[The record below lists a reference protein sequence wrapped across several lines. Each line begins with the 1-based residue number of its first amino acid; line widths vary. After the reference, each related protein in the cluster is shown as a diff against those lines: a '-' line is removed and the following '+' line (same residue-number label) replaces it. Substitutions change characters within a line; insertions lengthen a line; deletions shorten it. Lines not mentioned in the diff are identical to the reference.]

1 MASDALKQ
9 EFKTTFAENFEK
21 AFANDSIDQY
31 FLMFG
36 KVDGWGITQ
45 PASAG
50 PYGTDG
56 ENYPAS
62 NTDSIE
68 RGFQA
73 FRDGVGAKRISSRN
87 IYRMIPRN
95 DWTYGITYDQYSSSE
110 DMFGTASGTQKRFY
124 VYTSTGNVYKCI
136 GNTGA
141 GAEGPVSQFEPSH
154 TISDVVTLEDG
165 YRWKFIYKVTDDSKD
180 FLTNEYIPVQYTNTD
195 SSTLLN
201 QWNAQQSS
209 VKGTIDHINITA
221 PSSGWT
227 AAQWIKSTPPN
238 TVKNIQGDSEAGVTY
253 AYLDEL
259 PQDNEYYV
267 GYSLYISAGPGTGQK
282 RKIVK
287 YTNADSKAEF
297 NIPLTEAIRAG
308 DGGFAT
314 SSYQIMPNII
324 FDGDGN
330 SAEALAIT
338 DSDGYLTGVSV
349 LNSGENY
356 TAIVP
361 KIEPLEVSGGT
372 HGGGLNVAHNIQ
384 GPTLSPV
391 ISPGGGHAFNAIQD
405 FQSDKVMIRTV
416 VKGTDSNFVAGS
428 QDIRQV
434 SLIKNPKINGGTYDG
449 WTAGSEISR
458 RKQLTVAKPYF
469 STVGFSDGSFLSP
482 TGKTGDT
489 VMGENTKATGLIE
502 SWTYSASNP
511 EIGTLEL
518 TNVRGNFEVDTP
530 GSNLTRIVF
539 SDNASGITGNFVIG
553 RTIKQHN
560 GLAGASGATAVGKVH
575 AWSASGVA
583 ETHRP
588 FKLIVDVSKNS
599 FVDDEVIT
607 QYDTN
612 GNASTPTWAGTDVVE
627 RKMGELL
634 KHHSSTQGLTF
645 EFYKNSDG
653 NQNIARANTLTDV
666 QDEETLEKSYR
677 LTTKLIIEDNSGSP
691 SLTADTYTV
700 DAILQQEHLSN
711 TGGATSGIITTGK
724 IVSWSAND
732 GGGSGELYLNDV
744 RGSFVTGG
752 FSSGSRTNDGITFV
766 TEPELQ
772 IGSGEVLYIQNI
784 RPISRTAEQD
794 EEIKIL
800 IGF

>member
-9 EFKTTFAENFEK
+9 EFKTTFASNFEK
-21 AFANDSIDQY
+21 AFDNDSDDQY
-31 FLMFG
+31 FLVFG
-36 KVDGWGITQ
+36 KVDSWATTG

-50 PYGTDG
+50 PYGTADD
-56 ENYPAS
+56 
-62 NTDSIE
+62 NTPSANIDSTE

-73 FRDGVGAKRISSRN
+73 LRDSVGAKRISSRN

-110 DMFGTASGTQKRFY
+110 DMFGTLSGTQKRFY

-180 FLTNEYIPVQYTNTD
+180 FLTNEYIPIQYTNTD
-195 SSTLLN
+195 SDTFLN

-209 VKGTIDHINITA
+209 VKGTIEHINITA
-221 PSSGWT
+221 PSS
-227 AAQWIKSTPPN
+227 AFVPAQWIKSTPPN
-238 TVKNIQGDSEAGVTY
+238 TTREIQTNSPAGVTY
-253 AYLDEL
+253 AYLEEGAQTND
-259 PQDNEYYV
+259 YYV
-267 GYSLYISAGPGTGQK
+267 GYSLYINSGPGTGQK

-287 YTNADSKAEF
+287 YTNDGRKAEF
-297 NIPLTEAIRAG
+297 NIPLTEAISSG
-308 DGGFAT
+308 DGGFAVST
-314 SSYQIMPNII
+314 YQIMPNIVLE
-324 FDGDGN
+324 GDGN
-330 SAEALAIT
+330 SADALAVT
-338 DSDGYLTGVSV
+338 DSDGRLTGVSV
-349 LNSGENY
+349 LNTGENY
-356 TAIVP
+356 TVVVP
-361 KIEPLEVSGGT
+361 KILPIGVSGGDIGT
-372 HGGGLNVAHNIQ
+372 NDIQ
-384 GPTLSPV
+384 GPTLTCE
-391 ISPGGGHAFNAIQD
+391 ISPGNGHAFNSIQD

-434 SLIKNPKINGGTYDG
+434 MLVKNPKINGGTYDG

-458 RKQLTVAKPYF
+458 RKQLTVAIPYF
-469 STVGFSDGSFLSP
+469 STVGFSDDSFLSP

-489 VMGENTKATGLIE
+489 VMGENTKATGLIQ
-502 SWTYSASNP
+502 SWTYSAANP
-511 EIGTLEL
+511 ELGTLEL
-518 TNVRGNFEVDTP
+518 TDVRGNFEVDTP

-539 SDNASGITGNFVIG
+539 SDDATGTTSDFVAG

-560 GLAGASGATAVGKVH
+560 GLAGPSGATAIGKVH
-575 AWSASGVA
+575 TWNASAIA

-588 FKLIVDVSKNS
+588 FELIVDVSANS
-599 FVDDEVIT
+599 FVDDQTVTE
-607 QYDTN
+607 Y
-612 GNASTPTWAGTDVVE
+612 GTDGNPSSNTWTGTNVVE

-634 KHHSSTQGLTF
+634 KHHSSAQGLTF
-645 EFYKNSDG
+645 EFYNNSDG
-653 NQNIARANTLTDV
+653 FQNIARSNTLTDV

-677 LTTKLIIEDNSGSP
+677 LTTKLEIIDSSGSP
-691 SLTADTYTV
+691 DLASGTYV
-700 DAILQQEHLSN
+700 ADAIFQQEHLSN
-711 TGGATSGIITTGK
+711 TEGATSGIITTGK
-724 IVSWSAND
+724 IVSWSASED
-732 GGGSGELYLNDV
+732 GSSGALYLNDV